1 MSKNCSMQKIA
12 QLLLMKTLYQ
22 CVMNN
27 EPSNPPLPQGVM
39 RCHYI
44 CEGNWDTSL
53 HDSKLL
59 NRPTPA
65 NEHVFISISVYL
77 ELEQCIQP
85 VVINKDICLSIQVSV
100 YLRVVTCFI

>member
-1 MSKNCSMQKIA
+1 
-12 QLLLMKTLYQ
+12 
-22 CVMNN
+22 
-27 EPSNPPLPQGVM
+27 M
-39 RCHYI
+39 RCTYV

-65 NEHVFISISVYL
+65 NEHVFISISVHL

-85 VVINKDICLSIQVSV
+85 VVINKDICVNIQV
-100 YLRVVTCFI
+100 FILEGNILACPYIVHSDKH

>member
-1 MSKNCSMQKIA
+1 MKYPINKKH
-12 QLLLMKTLYQ
+12 QLT
-22 CVMNN
+22 
-27 EPSNPPLPQGVM
+27 SHSQGVM

-100 YLRVVTCFI
+100 YLQSCCHVLSRCVTCFI

>member
-1 MSKNCSMQKIA
+1 
-12 QLLLMKTLYQ
+12 
-22 CVMNN
+22 
-27 EPSNPPLPQGVM
+27 M
-39 RCHYI
+39 RCQYI

-77 ELEQCIQP
+77 EMEQCIQP
-85 VVINKDICLSIQVSV
+85 VVINKDICLNIQVLESTKLK
-100 YLRVVTCFI
+100 LRSNELRTKN